1 MPQADRN
8 SYDIPAS
15 GDAQANFNRVASRL
29 EALIS
34 QRDADVRAAMSDYQA
49 DGSSEAYA
57 GKEQRWN
64 TVATEVRS
72 IVSVLRESLV
82 KNDETAGT
90 SLSRAKNAV
99 DAI

>member
-8 SYDIPAS
+8 SFDIPAS

-29 EALIS
+29 EALIT
-34 QRDADVRAAMSDYQA
+34 QRDGDVKAAMSDYQA

-57 GKEQRWN
+57 AKEVRWN
-64 TVATEVRS
+64 TVANEVRS
-72 IVSVLRESLV
+72 IIQVLRESLA